1 MKKLICV
8 LLALLLLCGCG
19 AQAPTELTV
28 DSTFV
33 IVCAEDVVLT
43 QAAISLQSNLKY
55 GHGLELELVTAAPAE
70 GKTITVAVDSALA
83 AGEYR
88 TRLTQNG
95 VVIEA
100 QSAQVM
106 TLAMRS
112 ICAAWPSAT
121 LTADDCAALSDA
133 IVMEAAPFLVLTQNI
148 RFDNDEGGNMV
159 ADRAPR
165 FKQLVNQYQPDIMC
179 IQEDDKAWA
188 PILERF
194 FSDRYGFTG
203 MYSGGPDRGQG
214 TEGLKQLIF
223 FRSDRYELVEE
234 GGFWMSD
241 TPTVY
246 SKFEGSKSIR
256 SCTWALLKDNH
267 TQQNLLVCNVH
278 LDTRS
283 NDVRLQQLNVVYEQ
297 LGSYMEQYPTIF
309 CGDFNS
315 RPDSAAY
322 ADLASRFNDPHETAT
337 EKYDD
342 YPHTF
347 TNYGNSEN
355 PGRLDYMFY
364 TDVLTANRYRIMTN
378 QYGGY
383 ISDHYGVMTEY
394 SFVK

>member
-1 MKKLICV
+1 MKKLVCI

-19 AQAPTELTV
+19 AKAPTEVTV

-55 GHGLELELVTAAPAE
+55 GHGLELELATAAPAE

-121 LTADDCAALSDA
+121 LTADGCAALSGA
-133 IVMEAAPFLVLTQNI
+133 IVMEDAPFLVLTQNI

-203 MYSGGPDRGQG
+203 MFNGGPDRGNG

-309 CGDFNS
+309 CGDFNTK
-315 RPDSAAY
+315 PDGPIY
-322 ADLASRFNDPHETAT
+322 PRITQEFKDPYKEA
-337 EKYDD
+337 EVNLSEID
-342 YPHTF
+342 YTSHGF
-347 TNYGNSEN
+347 GEHSNFI
-355 PGRLDYMFY
+355 DYSFY
-364 TDVLTANRYRIMTN
+364 SDAFKPTQYRIINDMYN
-378 QYGGY
+378 GHV
-383 ISDHYGVMTEY
+383 SDHYGTY
-394 SFVK
+394 TDFILAK